1 MQTNPD
7 THAAQPAIG
16 LIALARL
23 ALAALSKPISGRTLP
38 AVRTTRSRATEGV
51 DPAGSSA
58 LAPDADA
65 QIRSTLLAAL
75 AQQPWWQAKVSNV
88 FVLDGVVIFQG
99 LVQRAYERHAAHVV
113 AQAIAGVRAI
123 RDDRIRAREW
133 QAMA

>member
-1 MQTNPD
+1 MQTNTD

-23 ALAALSKPISGRTLP
+23 ALAALSSRSAPSP
-38 AVRTTRSRATEGV
+38 AA
-51 DPAGSSA
+51 AH
-58 LAPDADA
+58 DADA
-65 QIRSTLLAAL
+65 RIRCTLLAAL
-75 AQQPWWQAKVSNV
+75 ARQPWWQAEVSNV

-99 LVQRAYERHAAHVV
+99 LFQRAQERQAARVV
-113 AQAIAGVRAI
+113 AQGIAGVRAI

>member
-1 MQTNPD
+1 MQTNPE

-23 ALAALSKPISGRTLP
+23 ALAALSKPISGSAAP
-38 AVRTTRSRATEGV
+38 AVRTTRSRAATRV
-51 DPAGSSA
+51 DRVGSSA
-58 LAPDADA
+58 SAPDADA
-65 QIRSTLLAAL
+65 KIRRTLLAAL

-99 LVQRAYERHAAHVV
+99 LFRRPHERRAACVV